1 MKQQVLTVQRN
12 GQPVRLNTHINPYSR
27 KSWRKQRVQIHNFFT
42 DIENDYRILHKPFKT
57 VINVDNRLQLK
68 RTPLNV

>member
-42 DIENDYRILHKPFKT
+42 NIENDFRILHKPYQ
-57 VINVDNRLQLK
+57 V
-68 RTPLNV
+68 